1 MLQRWLSIV
10 DWFIPDAYALEKSD
24 LGFLRSFVFLHMVGP
39 LLGQSIAAF
48 LYVADPNRGLVFWI
62 IELTICSFWLFPLVL
77 KYTGSLFAAALGSV
91 QTLIFVSLFGSFFYG
106 GVSSPFQPWLLI
118 ALLLGFFYLSDR
130 PKLVLVGLVAQIAIF
145 IAAYGLNGS
154 FPHRIPLENLA
165 EVNLISVFSA
175 TVYMSLMAIYY
186 ATVITERSD
195 LEREAERHRETAI
208 RLQEALEHAKEA
220 NRDKSVFLAK
230 MSHELR
236 TPLNAVIGYSEMLL
250 EDAASSGT
258 ETNSQ
263 KMTDLSRIS
272 AAGKHL
278 LGLVTD
284 VLDLSRIEADMIDI
298 NSARFD
304 LDHFI
309 DELVGGALPLMNNQ
323 NNRFE
328 LQRPA
333 RLGSM
338 VADEQKLR
346 QSLLN
351 LLSNAAKFTSNGV
364 ITLTVMRMR
373 SAVGDSILF
382 EVRDTGIGIAEAD
395 LNKLFQNFAQA
406 TADTSKKY
414 GGTGLGLVVTKRFCT
429 LMGGSVK
436 VESERGQGS
445 SFTITLPAEGIDA
458 MASELGAQPAR
469 PHMLVA

>member
-1 MLQRWLSIV
+1 MLQRWLAIV
-10 DWFIPDAYALEKSD
+10 DWFIPDAYTLEKSD

-48 LYVADPNRGLVFWI
+48 LYIADERRGWEFWV
-62 IELTICSFWLFPLVL
+62 IELTICSFWLFPFVL
-77 KYTGSLFAAALGSV
+77 KYSGSLFASAIGSV
-91 QTLIFVSLFGSFFYG
+91 QTLIFVSLFGSYFYG

-130 PKLVLVGLVAQIAIF
+130 PRLVIVGLVAQIALF
-145 IAAYGLNGS
+145 ITAYLINGS
-154 FPHRIPLENLA
+154 SFPSRIPLQDLA

-208 RLQEALEHAKEA
+208 RLQEALERAKDA

-250 EDAASSGT
+250 EDAGGD
-258 ETNSQ
+258 ETNAQ
-263 KMTDLSRIS
+263 KLSDLSRIS

-284 VLDLSRIEADMIDI
+284 VLDLSRIEADMVDI
-298 NSARFD
+298 HSAQFD
-304 LDHFI
+304 LDEFI
-309 DELVGGALPLMNNQ
+309 DELVGGALPMMNNQ
-323 NNRFE
+323 NNRLE

-338 VADEQKLR
+338 TADAQKLR

-351 LLSNAAKFTSNGV
+351 LLSNAAKFTSDGV

-373 SAVGDSILF
+373 GAVGDSILF
-382 EVRDTGIGIAEAD
+382 EVRDTGIGIAQSD
-395 LNKLFQNFAQA
+395 LAKLFQNFGQA

-414 GGTGLGLVVTKRFCT
+414 GGTGLGLVLTKRFCT

-436 VESERGQGS
+436 VESEQGVGS
-445 SFTITLPAEGIDA
+445 SFTITLPAKGVDA
-458 MASELGAQPAR
+458 MASQLRAAPPR
-469 PHMLVA
+469 PHMLAA